1 MNFNASINYLLN
13 QVFIAYRSNLEKLLN
28 EIGLH
33 SGQVFILI
41 DLWNEDGRS
50 QTQIAK
56 SLNLSA
62 PTINKMIKNLAQ
74 NGFVTSSKSEF
85 DARTTLVK
93 LTEKGLD
100 ARHKV
105 ESIWQELETDI
116 YSNLTPTEK
125 IIFNQLLEKIRNNL
139 ST

>member
-1 MNFNASINYLLN
+1 MDFFTSINYLLN
-13 QVFIAYRSNLEKLLN
+13 QVFIAYRSNLEKSLN

-50 QTQIAK
+50 QNQIAK

-62 PTINKMIKNLAQ
+62 PTINKMIKSLAQ
-74 NGFVTSSKSEF
+74 NGFLQMTKSDF
-85 DARTTLVK
+85 DGRASIIT
-93 LTEKGLD
+93 LTEKGLEI
-100 ARHKV
+100 RGQV
-105 ESIWQELETDI
+105 EQIWQDLETDI

-125 IIFNQLLEKIRNNL
+125 MIFNQLLEKIRDNL
-139 ST
+139 LT